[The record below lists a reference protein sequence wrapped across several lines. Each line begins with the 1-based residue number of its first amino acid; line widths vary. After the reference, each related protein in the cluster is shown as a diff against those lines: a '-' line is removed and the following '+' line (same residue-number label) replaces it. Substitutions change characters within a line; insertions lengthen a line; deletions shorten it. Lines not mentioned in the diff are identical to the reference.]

1 MSVAYA
7 PHRCEN
13 CDYLEREIGL
23 QILATEVDDV
33 HRGMRVSIGQA
44 RLLIALFRAKRRVV
58 SIFTLQEA
66 MPPRNGNSE
75 ERHKIVQV
83 QISFIRT
90 KLGKDFIL
98 TSEGQGYRLSERG
111 YEMMSLYLDPL

>member
-23 QILATEVDDV
+23 QIFATEIDEV
-33 HRGMRVSIGQA
+33 HRGLRVSIGQA
-44 RLLIALFRAKRRVV
+44 RMLIALFRAKRRVV
-58 SIFTLQEA
+58 SVLTLQEA
-66 MPPRNGNSE
+66 MPPRNDCE

-83 QISFIRT
+83 QVCFIRT